1 MHSLPPAYLELESI
15 YARTLGQGMRSLAIC
30 AANSGEGVTS
40 LAEALA
46 QRVRVSGRRVL
57 LVEMNL
63 YQPSLA
69 VHFGIERQAWLPE
82 GGKQELASTALPVI
96 HERDGLAILPASLDR
111 DAHMRLRDPAVLT
124 YSLQG
129 WLEHYDHVLF
139 DTSPLN
145 ATNQNNIP
153 AEQICAACEGCLMI
167 VLAGKTSETSVR
179 QGVRRLRAA
188 NARLVGAVLNDWLNP
203 SLATE
208 LRRETWR
215 LQRFAPRLGAWLRD
229 RINTLALLNV
239 PI

>member
-30 AANSGEGVTS
+30 AARSGEGVTS

-69 VHFGIERQAWLPE
+69 GHFGVERQAWLPQ
-82 GGKQELASTALPVI
+82 GGKLAVASSAMPVI
-96 HERDGLAILPASLDR
+96 HEKEGLGILPASLDR
-111 DAHMRLRDPAVLT
+111 EAHMRLRDPAVLT
-124 YSLQG
+124 HSLQG
-129 WLEHYDHVLF
+129 WLEQYDHVLF
-139 DTSPLN
+139 DTSPLT
-145 ATNQNNIP
+145 ATNQYNIP
-153 AEQICAACEGCLMI
+153 AEQICAACEGCLLI
-167 VLAGKTSETSVR
+167 VLAGRTSETSVR
-179 QGVRRLRAA
+179 QAARRLQAV
-188 NARLVGAVLNDWLNP
+188 NARLVGAVLNDYLNP
-203 SLATE
+203 CLAAE

-215 LQRFAPRLGAWLRD
+215 LQRLAPRLGAWLRE
-229 RINTLALLNV
+229 RINASALLNA